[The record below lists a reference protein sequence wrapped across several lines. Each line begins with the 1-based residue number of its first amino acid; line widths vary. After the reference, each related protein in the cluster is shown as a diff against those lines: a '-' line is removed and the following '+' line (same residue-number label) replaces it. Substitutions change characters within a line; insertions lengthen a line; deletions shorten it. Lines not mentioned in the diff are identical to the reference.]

1 VRDHRGRIRLAAA
14 LVLGTTL
21 LAGCSED
28 AEAPS
33 ESLPSATSSAPTTEA
48 LPVVGP
54 ADFPVPPEARTQ
66 DAAGA
71 EAFLRYWID
80 LLERQQ
86 AVPAGQPLRDLG
98 PDCGECQR
106 IARVFDETAASG
118 WRYQGGE
125 LTLNDVTTPRVSGDA
140 AAFGFGIRQEAVQRV
155 DGNGLPV
162 DGGQGVA
169 PNVAGGIDLVW
180 SSAQQSWLVTSF
192 GYG

>member
-1 VRDHRGRIRLAAA
+1 M
-14 LVLGTTL
+14 LGTAL

-28 AEAPS
+28 AAAPS
-33 ESLPSATSSAPTTEA
+33 ESLPSATSAPTTEA

-54 ADFPVPPEARTQ
+54 ADFPVPPAARTQ

-71 EAFLRYWID
+71 ETFLRYWID

-125 LTLNDVTTPRVSGDA
+125 LTLNDVPAPVMEGETAYVS
-140 AAFGFGIRQEAVQRV
+140 FGIRQEAVQRV
-155 DGNGLPV
+155 DATGAPV
-162 DGGQGVA
+162 DDGQDVA
-169 PNVAGGIDLVW
+169 PNVFGGINLIW
-180 SSAQQSWLVTSF
+180 SAASQSWVVTGF